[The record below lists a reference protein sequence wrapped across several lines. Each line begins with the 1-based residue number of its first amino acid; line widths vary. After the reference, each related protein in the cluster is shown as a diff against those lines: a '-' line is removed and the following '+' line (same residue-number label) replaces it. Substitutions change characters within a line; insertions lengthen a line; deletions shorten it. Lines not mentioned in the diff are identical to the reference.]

1 MTDLFTDTPPEE
13 DSEDLTNAEILAA
26 VLTGQVSDLVIHLTE
41 QTCPEC
47 RSRLLVA
54 GHALRRRAP
63 NLYWRVSAR
72 CANGHPTQVTYQTN
86 WLKR

>member
-1 MTDLFTDTPPEE
+1 MTDLFDDNPPEE

-26 VLTGQVSDLVIHLTE
+26 VPTGHINDLVRHLTG

-47 RSRLLVA
+47 QSRLLVA

-63 NLYWRVSAR
+63 HLYWRVSAR
-72 CANGHPTQVTYQTN
+72 CAQGHPAQVTYQTN

>member
-13 DSEDLTNAEILAA
+13 DSADLTNAEILAA
-26 VLTGQVSDLVIHLTE
+26 VPTGQMTDLVRHLLA
-41 QTCPEC
+41 QTCSEC
-47 RSRLLVA
+47 PSRLLVA

-63 NLYWRVSAR
+63 HLYWRVTAR
-72 CANGHPTQVTYQTN
+72 CAQGHFAQATYQTD